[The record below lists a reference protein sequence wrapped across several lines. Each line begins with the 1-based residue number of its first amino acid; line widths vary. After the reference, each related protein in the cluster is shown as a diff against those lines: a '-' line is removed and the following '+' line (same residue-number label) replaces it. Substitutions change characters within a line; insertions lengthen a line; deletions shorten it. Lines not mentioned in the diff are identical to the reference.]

1 MRWEKYVIHNL
12 SRFPFS
18 PRDSI
23 VEQTF
28 SVGREGAAFLASKS
42 SNFSLLHFPSMM
54 EERGFPEVL
63 SESVFVLMPTC
74 LMQGDSKLDYLFR
87 DDGYKLWRALER

>member
-1 MRWEKYVIHNL
+1 MLFTIYRDFL
-12 SRFPFS
+12 FS

-42 SNFSLLHFPSMM
+42 SNFSLLHFPSIM
-54 EERGFPEVL
+54 EERGFPKVL
-63 SESVFVLMPTC
+63 S
-74 LMQGDSKLDYLFR
+74 
-87 DDGYKLWRALER
+87 